1 MGGESERLS
10 QSTTSPQST
19 VNSIRSNQKLKKLLV
34 SFVGLAIVVVGIWW
48 FYTSRYVKTDN
59 AYVMADSAT
68 VSSRIPGKVLK
79 IYVDNDDPVKE
90 GSLLLELD
98 PSDYA
103 LKAEQAEAN
112 LKALEEELNL
122 RKASLAYVETTMTAN
137 VDAARAA
144 LNMALDRERQAQ
156 KKIDEIE
163 EKRKSAEADL
173 KHAEKDFKRF
183 EALYNQKAIAEREL
197 DRTRTAYKKALAQYE
212 ALSAELA
219 SARIALSSAKKDT
232 ERAHAQLR
240 VAEAQDLQ
248 AQMERYRIKNLEAQ
262 IEKARAE
269 LELARL
275 QLSYCKIYAPIS
287 GYIAQK
293 RFQVGDW
300 VQPGQPLLAVVPL
313 HEVYVEANFKETQL
327 KNMRIGQRA
336 EIKADVYPGYVYKG
350 KVIGIRA
357 GTGAAFSLLP
367 PENATGNWIKVV
379 QRVPVKIL
387 LDEPPPPEYP
397 LRVGLSLVVK
407 VYTSERSGLKLK

>member
-287 GYIAQK
+287 GYVAQK

>member
-1 MGGESERLS
+1 MGGESEQLS

-287 GYIAQK
+287 GYVAQK